1 VKLAARGD
9 DRGMVV
15 RVRAF
20 PILDDGQGPG
30 RRRKTA
36 IELVQTT
43 DRLVQ
48 HIGERVSADEI
59 KPAEPQIG
67 PRLDRL
73 AEPLYRLFVVAG
85 EKMRAPDDP
94 VKNGDRGVVRAEPD
108 RLLDKRRR
116 FLRAADESQLV
127 ALVGVG

>member
-1 VKLAARGD
+1 LA
-9 DRGMVV
+9 
-15 RVRAF
+15 
-20 PILDDGQGPG
+20 
-30 RRRKTA
+30 
-36 IELVQTT
+36 
-43 DRLVQ
+43 
-48 HIGERVSADEI
+48 S
-59 KPAEPQIG
+59 
-67 PRLDRL
+67 
-73 AEPLYRLFVVAG
+73 